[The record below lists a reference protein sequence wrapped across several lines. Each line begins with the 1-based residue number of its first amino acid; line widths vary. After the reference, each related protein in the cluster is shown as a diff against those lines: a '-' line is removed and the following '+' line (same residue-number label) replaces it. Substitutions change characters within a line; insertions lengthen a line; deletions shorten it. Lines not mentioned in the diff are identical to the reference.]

1 MTYPVLLPAI
11 VLTSANNSIRFSEGV
26 TTATAVI
33 PAGTYY
39 LRGNYTSNLIWPS
52 EDFSVW
58 TTSATVGAVPG
69 YGVAPNGASSFMI
82 YKITAAT
89 SQFITRA
96 ITSISATSTV
106 SAFVRKATAD
116 LTDFNLYDTTANVD
130 RHLVRIAWSSTG
142 VPTLSTV
149 SGSGTLFPPQNCG
162 NGWWRIAFSVTGI
175 VTGNANSLFLY
186 PASTGPAEGSVEAW
200 GVQVESGAAVRDYV
214 KTTTA
219 SAVGPSDD
227 FCLALKLAMES
238 ATAST
243 NIYDIDVTRSISPS
257 APHTILTITRNAGFG
272 SDVFGIQWPNAL
284 TTFDERLVGF
294 SANSSGDFPPGGA
307 FKTSTQ
313 ACAAS
318 WVSNDIP
325 REIEPVSERVVA
337 VPRAASG
344 RVQGVSR
351 SARMQSWRMGLAFVD
366 ERRMLVDRGLTGPW
380 DTLEGFLERFGAGA
394 AFELHL
400 ADIASGTT
408 LAPLSLA
415 TRVDAM
421 HFAEDTLSGFS
432 PTRLGPGVPLYSIDL
447 RLHSRV

>member
-11 VLTSANNSIRFSEGV
+11 VLTSANNGIRINEGASSG
-26 TTATAVI
+26 TATI

-39 LRGNYTSNLIWPS
+39 LRGNYTANLIWPS
-52 EDFSVW
+52 EDFTSTWVPSASVVPVATYGLSPIG
-58 TTSATVGAVPG
+58 TTSGHIYKVGA
-69 YGVAPNGASSFMI
+69 S
-82 YKITAAT
+82 T
-89 SQFITRA
+89 SQGISRSIPA
-96 ITSISATSTV
+96 ISATSTV
-106 SAFVRKATAD
+106 SAFIRKATAD
-116 LTDFNLYDTTANVD
+116 VTDFDLYDSSVGVD
-130 RHLVRIAWSSTG
+130 RHLVRVSWSAAG
-142 VPTLSTV
+142 VPSLSTLA
-149 SGSGTLFPPQNCG
+149 GGGTLFTPQNCG
-162 NGWWRIAFSVTGI
+162 NGWWRIAFSVVSI
-175 VTGNANSLFLY
+175 VTSNSNALFMY
-186 PASTGPAEGSVEAW
+186 PAGVGSAAGNVEIW
-200 GVQVESGAAVRDYV
+200 GVQVESGAEARVYV
-214 KTTTA
+214 PTVSS
-219 SAVGPSDD
+219 SATGSADD
-227 FCLALKLAMES
+227 ICLALKTALES
-238 ATAST
+238 ATGSSNT
-243 NIYDIDVTRSISPS
+243 YEVTVSRSIAPGV
-257 APHTILTITRNAGFG
+257 PHTAINITRGSG
-272 SDVFGIQWPNAL
+272 SDPFSIQWSDAL
-284 TTFDERLVGF
+284 TTFDERLLGF
-294 SANSSGDFPPGGA
+294 NGNGNGDFPPGGSV
-307 FKTSTQ
+307 KTSTQ

-325 REIEPVSERVVA
+325 REMEPISERVVA

-380 DTLEGFLERFGAGA
+380 DTLEGFLERFGPGA